1 MYWGEASGFYILH
14 SAVSDTTG
22 WQTDYSMAAGTAPTA
37 HTMLVTM
44 QATAGGNSAI
54 SFRWQGY
61 NDMGAGFSMSQVL
74 QNKNQYDPVM
84 PLPCIDNS
92 GVNMN
97 MRIKTWGSAKV
108 NIRTAGWI
116 ETI

>member
-1 MYWGEASGFYILH
+1 
-14 SAVSDTTG
+14 
-22 WQTDYSMAAGTAPTA
+22 
-37 HTMLVTM
+37 M

-54 SFRWQGY
+54 NWRWQGY
-61 NDMGAGFSMSQVL
+61 ADMGAGFTISQVL

-84 PLPCIDNS
+84 PVPCIDNS